1 MITYGAGLT
10 AVKPKIR
17 WLINSSMKMIADT
30 ILKFTVPLPA
40 LLTEDN
46 LEETLSIIL
55 NITDK
60 RISVSVDGVRMP
72 DSK

>member
-17 WLINSSMKMIADT
+17 WLINSSIKMIADT

-40 LLTEDN
+40 LVFMPIAADSVIAK
-46 LEETLSIIL
+46 LSPL
-55 NITDK
+55 PMESRK
-60 RISVSVDGVRMP
+60 QKSSP
-72 DSK
+72 AFAA